1 MKDLRDTLE
10 SNSTSVPN
18 SVNYINADKNFQI
31 EFDEALQQASAT
43 SSKTSENPATIEE
56 VLGLSQA
63 IYDTKN
69 ALNGEQ
75 RLATEKSKDLKINK
89 KD

>member
-1 MKDLRDTLE
+1 M
-10 SNSTSVPN
+10 
-18 SVNYINADKNFQI
+18 NYINADKNLQI

-63 IYDTKN
+63 IYDTKMH
-69 ALNGEQ
+69 
-75 RLATEKSKDLKINK
+75 
-89 KD
+89 

>member
-1 MKDLRDTLE
+1 M
-10 SNSTSVPN
+10 
-18 SVNYINADKNFQI
+18 NYINADKNFQI

-56 VLGLSQA
+56 VLGLSQT

-75 RLATEKSKDLKINK
+75 TTCN
-89 KD
+89 